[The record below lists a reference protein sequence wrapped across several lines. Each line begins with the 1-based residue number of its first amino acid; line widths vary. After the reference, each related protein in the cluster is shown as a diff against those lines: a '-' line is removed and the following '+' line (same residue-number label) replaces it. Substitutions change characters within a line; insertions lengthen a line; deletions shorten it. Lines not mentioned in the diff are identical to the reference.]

1 MTAWFGLLV
10 DLAALLVFLWVIVVI
25 NRYERHQ
32 NRVEGELRGAQE
44 RLTLAL
50 EASSSAVWDWEL
62 QRDEIYLSAG
72 WTQML
77 GVGTGDTTVNAA
89 ALLELVHPQD
99 LPLVQKAV
107 EDALKGRKSE
117 YREEHRVRRADG
129 EWIWILSSG
138 KVVLRDRTGRPLRM
152 VGTNQDVT
160 VHKRTELALA
170 EHDERLRLALATAS
184 MASWDWNVAL
194 DEFSWQDEPEHVA
207 GPRPAGGYPTLQDL
221 VHPEDLVHFIRG
233 LENVARTGE
242 SYRDEFRITRSDGR
256 LIWAQARG
264 QPERNAKGNV
274 VRVMGIV
281 QDISE
286 IRAAEQ
292 ALRDSER
299 QMRLLMNAVPA
310 VITYQDSSERVQICN
325 MAMVKM
331 FGIRPEAVIGRS
343 LREIFGDEAYGRMRP
358 FALRA
363 LAGEQVQ
370 YERIHVTP
378 RGQMDLSVTYI
389 PRHNQ
394 QGAVEGFYAL
404 ATDISELK
412 RLDRMKSEFVST
424 VSHELRTPLTSIRGS
439 LGVLA
444 GGVAGTLPDKARQFI
459 EIAKNNCE
467 RLIRLINDILD
478 MEKIE
483 SGKMAFQLRVVDLM
497 ELIDQVRAANE
508 GFAAQHKVGL
518 QIVAAAPGTKVH
530 ADGDRLAQVLTN
542 FVSNACKFSAAES
555 TVDISVVA
563 DDERVRVA
571 VADHGP
577 GISEAFRK
585 RIFQKF
591 SQADSSDVRQKGGTG
606 LGLSIS
612 KAIVEGLGGEVGFE
626 TEVGKGT
633 TFYFQL
639 PLWREPEA
647 AARTDTTTRPRVL
660 VCEDDPDI
668 GKLLR
673 IMVERAGCDTDLARN
688 ANDAKRL
695 MRERSYAAITLD
707 LGLPDQDG
715 LTLLR
720 ELRCDTNFA
729 PVPVIVVSATAE
741 EGQLRISGERLGIVD
756 WLTKPID
763 EQRLLADL
771 RLTLR
776 AGEQRSRVLH
786 VEDDA
791 DVCSVVQ
798 TIARDFAEF
807 EAAGSL
813 AEAKL
818 KLQQGGYDL
827 VLLDLGLPDGSGL
840 DLLPL
845 IESMTPAPRVVIFSA
860 RDADPASRERAS
872 TFLVKSQ
879 TSEQQLIDA
888 IKEAVST
895 TG

>member
-1 MTAWFGLLV
+1 MTAWFGLFI

-32 NRVEGELRGAQE
+32 SRVEGELRGAQE

-50 EASSSAVWDWEL
+50 EASTSAVWDWNL

-72 WTQML
+72 WMQML
-77 GVGTGDTTVNAA
+77 GAGPAETTVASA
-89 ALLELVHPQD
+89 SLLELVHPQD
-99 LPLVQKAV
+99 LPRVQKAV
-107 EDALKGRKSE
+107 QDALTGHKSE
-117 YREEHRVRRADG
+117 YREEHRVRRSDG

-138 KVVLRDRTGRPLRM
+138 KVVLRDSGGRALRLI
-152 VGTNQDVT
+152 GTNQDVT
-160 VHKRTELALA
+160 IHKRLELALA

-184 MASWDWNVAL
+184 MASWDWDVVL
-194 DEFSWQDEPEHVA
+194 DEFSWQDDPEHVA
-207 GPRPAGGYPTLQDL
+207 GPRPAGGYSSLQDL
-221 VHPEDLVHFIRG
+221 VHPEDLVHFIRT
-233 LENVARTGE
+233 LEDVARSGKA
-242 SYRDEFRITRSDGR
+242 YRGEFRVTRTDGR
-256 LIWAQARG
+256 VIWAHARG
-264 QPERNAKGNV
+264 RPERNAKGKV

-299 QMRLLMNAVPA
+299 QMRLLTNAVPA
-310 VITYQDSSERVQICN
+310 VITYQDSEQRIQYCN
-325 MAMVKM
+325 MAMARMVGM
-331 FGIRPEAVIGRS
+331 RPESVVGHS
-343 LREIFGDEAYGRMRP
+343 LREIFGEDAYSRIRP
-358 FALRA
+358 FVLRA

-370 YERIHVTP
+370 YERTHVSP
-378 RGQMDLSVTYI
+378 RGPVDLSVTYV

-394 QGAVEGFYAL
+394 QGAVEGFYGL

-444 GGVAGTLPDKARQFI
+444 GGVAGTLPEKARQFI

-478 MEKIE
+478 VEKIE
-483 SGKMAFQLRVVDLM
+483 SGKMTFELRVVDLM
-497 ELIDQVRAANE
+497 ELVGQVVAANE
-508 GFAAQHKVGL
+508 GFAAQHNVRL
-518 QIVAAAPGTKVH
+518 QISAAPPGARVH

-542 FVSNACKFSAAES
+542 LVSNACKFSPAGSA
-555 TVDISVVA
+555 VDISVSVEG
-563 DDERVRVA
+563 ERVRVG
-571 VADHGP
+571 VVDHGP
-577 GISEAFRK
+577 GIAEAFQK

-591 SQADSSDVRQKGGTG
+591 SQADSSDIRQKGGTG

-612 KAIVEGLGGEVGFE
+612 KAIVEGLGGSMGFE
-626 TEVGKGT
+626 TEAGKGT
-633 TFYFQL
+633 TFHFEL
-639 PLWREPEA
+639 PLWREPGA
-647 AARTDTTTRPRVL
+647 AAIGTASRPRVL
-660 VCEDDPDI
+660 VCDNDPDI
-668 GKLLR
+668 GKL
-673 IMVERAGCDTDLARN
+673 ICVMVDRSGCDSDLAQS
-688 ANDAKRL
+688 AAEAKAL

-707 LGLPDQDG
+707 IGLPDQDG
-715 LTLLR
+715 LALLR
-720 ELRCDTNFA
+720 ELHSDAQFT

-741 EGQLRISGERLGIVD
+741 EGKLKLDGERLGIVD
-756 WLTKPID
+756 WLSKPID

-771 RLTLR
+771 RSTVR
-776 AGEQRSRVLH
+776 AGEQRTRVLH

-791 DVCSVVQ
+791 DVCSVVRTLAQ
-798 TIARDFAEF
+798 DFAEC

-813 AEAKL
+813 AEAKAR
-818 KLQQGGYDL
+818 LQRGNYDL
-827 VLLDLGLPDGSGL
+827 VLLDLGLPDGSGW

-845 IESMTPAPRVVIFSA
+845 IESMTPSPRVVIFSA
-860 RDADPASRERAS
+860 RDADPVSRERAS

-888 IKEAVST
+888 IKEAVKRP
-895 TG
+895 G